1 MLELRK
7 VNIYA
12 YDRLIPTIVITY
24 LNHGKKNEV
33 LKDFKMWLR
42 KDVASDYDI
51 IDCANKLY
59 YNIKVF
65 TKSPTEKDIFRT
77 YQILFSH
84 KKWTNYK
91 TLHEIIFDNGSISI
105 PPQKNYIEFTKD
117 YMTDFVYDKIV
128 DYTREVTLD
137 KKDNLE
143 KEKI

>member
-12 YDRLIPTIVITY
+12 HDRLIPTIVITY

-42 KDVASDYDI
+42 KDVSSDYDI

-59 YNIKVF
+59 YNIKIF
-65 TKSPTEKDIFRT
+65 TKEPTEKDIFRT
-77 YQILFSH
+77 YQILFGN

-91 TLHEIIFDNGSISI
+91 ILHEIIFDNGSMSI

-117 YMTDFVYDKIV
+117 YMTDFVYKQNIN
-128 DYTREVTLD
+128 YTKEVSFQR
-137 KKDNLE
+137 KDGLE